1 MSSTQND
8 NFDSHLSDSIM
19 SGNQMLVHLPGPP
32 IWNSVLPSTM
42 SSQLSDGH
50 LTATRVSILIFSVK
64 NPHVAH
70 IDLDVIMFP
79 TTK

>member
-8 NFDSHLSDSIM
+8 NFDSHLSDFIM

-42 SSQLSDGH
+42 SSHGH